1 MDDVAGAVSASV
13 QEEPE
18 PGIGDHVS
26 HLPLYVFH
34 PAVLRPGQ
42 HQLLPVG
49 DVCCACK
56 PDWRPQRGRTSI
68 LSQKTVPVWTAEEQ
82 FRFSFLTDV
91 TQEVIMNPF
100 LILMFCF
107 SGALFLYAV
116 LLYITK
122 DYKLIPRGYVSKT
135 DALQCDANQLLSDVL
150 DVTTSQESGLVS
162 RKLQA
167 LPVDEQRRLLRVLE
181 VMIDER

>member
-1 MDDVAGAVSASV
+1 MLCMQARLAATAGADFYSITEDSARVDSRRTIPFQFSYRCDAGGYHESILNTDV
-13 QEEPE
+13 LLLR
-18 PGIGDHVS
+18 GIV
-26 HLPLYVFH
+26 P
-34 PAVLRPGQ
+34 
-42 HQLLPVG
+42 
-49 DVCCACK
+49 VCCPA
-56 PDWRPQRGRTSI
+56 
-68 LSQKTVPVWTAEEQ
+68 
-82 FRFSFLTDV
+82 
-91 TQEVIMNPF
+91 
-100 LILMFCF
+100 
-107 SGALFLYAV
+107 
-116 LLYITK
+116 YITK